1 MPKAKLSWW
10 QQLKLKPFF
19 VRLSNWEFWP
29 MWVISFPTF
38 FYWLYLSAKARSFFW
53 FSATNPG
60 IYTGGMIG
68 ESKKEIADITPL
80 EYQPTTI
87 FVAGNC
93 SNEEVFRNMQAAG
106 LDFPVIVKPDR
117 GQRGNGV
124 RKIKDI
130 EELNNYNTNL
140 PVQYLLQ
147 EFIDYTLEAGVMHYY
162 YPDTQESGILS
173 VTIKGFLTIVGDGAL
188 TFLELMQRNP
198 RAVLSMER
206 LKKDYKNELTK
217 ILAKNEEIVLEG
229 IGNHSRGTAFL
240 TGQHLI
246 CESMVKGFDAITKSI
261 KGVYFCR
268 YDLRCP
274 SVEDLQHGRN
284 IKIMEINGVGADPA
298 HVFDQSVSIWNKYK
312 VIFRQWKIMYQIAR
326 VNHKKGVPYLTYKEV
341 RKHMKGLKE
350 HDKQLEELG

>member
-1 MPKAKLSWW
+1 MPKTKLAWW

-19 VRLSNWEFWP
+19 IRLSNWEFWP

-68 ESKKEIADITPL
+68 ESKKEIADITPK

-87 FVAGNC
+87 FVEKNC
-93 SNEEVFRNMQAAG
+93 SNEDVLSKMRAVG

-124 RKIKDI
+124 RKIKNI
-130 EELNNYNTNL
+130 AELNAYNSSL
-140 PVQYLLQ
+140 SVRYLLQ
-147 EFIDYTLEAGVMHYY
+147 EFISYAVEAGVMHYY

-173 VTIKGFLTIVGDGAL
+173 VTIKGFLTIVGDGEL
-188 TFLELMQRNP
+188 TLLELMQRNP
-198 RAVLSMER
+198 RAVLVMGR
-206 LKKDYKNELTK
+206 LKKDYEAELDK
-217 ILAKNEEIVLEG
+217 IVPKGKKKVLEG

-246 CESMVKGFDAITKSI
+246 CESMVKGFDKITKSI

-274 SVEDLQHGRN
+274 SIEDLQEGRN

-298 HVFDQSVSIWNKYK
+298 HVFDPTVSIWQKYK
-312 VIFRQWKIMYQIAR
+312 VIFKQWKIMYQIAR
-326 VNHKKGVPYLTYKEV
+326 INHKNGQPYMTYKEV
-341 RKHMKGLKE
+341 RRHLKELKE
-350 HDKQLEELG
+350 HDKLLEQIK